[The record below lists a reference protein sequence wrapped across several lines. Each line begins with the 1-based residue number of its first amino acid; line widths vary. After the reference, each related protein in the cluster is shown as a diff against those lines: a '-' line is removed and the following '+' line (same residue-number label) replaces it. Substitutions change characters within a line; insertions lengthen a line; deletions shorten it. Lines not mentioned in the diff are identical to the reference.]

1 MNGSPEITLT
11 LMKEAKSIPGLCK
24 LPHDNHEA
32 GHHMM
37 WCGGKHHTTRGF
49 FGFDFEEVEGIGLC
63 GLEGPDTLAFFL
75 NKLSINFFF
84 LSLEYD

>member
-1 MNGSPEITLT
+1 
-11 LMKEAKSIPGLCK
+11 
-24 LPHDNHEA
+24 
-32 GHHMM
+32 M

-49 FGFDFEEVEGIGLC
+49 FGFDFEDVEGIGLC